1 MVVTATMTAA
11 TLDLSIAPP
20 EPFPG
25 MSSQGNVPVA
35 FLKAAARGGVAES
48 DFLLLGSL
56 GIHTFEGF
64 GFRLPRSEDLE
75 EFLRATVCPK
85 EAYKDDT
92 GVVTIYDRTPAVLWQ
107 EFKTSEDAAA
117 LRKLWLLAREICKA
131 EVESLASGDT
141 EGSRTKVS
149 ISGALA
155 MEQAAVLRGM
165 PKPSSDVERPSLY
178 ALTKTTKA
186 MVGPNASY
194 EHLSWEIFVTLDDES
209 RLMRAGKIPKA
220 TNEVVLSKDQ
230 KLALREKSDNNPLGE
245 KANDLETV
253 RKYLETRARCFELLE
268 VAKFST
274 YRRLNE
280 AYYSKLLGNVPTG
293 MRPPTLMEVRRFDR
307 VMHEELLRWCSR
319 HMGSL
324 DDGVVHYLDNDGLN
338 VWRLDPVISS
348 LPDQGVEGAPTSSE
362 GHKAAKRK
370 AQTSSES
377 EGEKKRKSEK
387 TKEKGGPLKKCLV
400 CGKKHHPLCPL
411 PEGFRK
417 RQREERKLKQK
428 KAKEEGGKDARA
440 DKKAK

>member
-1 MVVTATMTAA
+1 
-11 TLDLSIAPP
+11 
-20 EPFPG
+20 

-75 EFLRATVCPK
+75 EFLRSTVCPR
-85 EAYKDDT
+85 EAYKDED
-92 GVVTIYDRTPAVLWQ
+92 GVVTIYDRTPPVLWQ

-117 LRKLWLLAREICKA
+117 LRKLWLLAKEICKA

-149 ISGALA
+149 ISGALS
-155 MEQAAVLRGM
+155 MEQAAVNRGM

-178 ALTKTTKA
+178 ALTKTMKA

-194 EHLSWEIFVTLDDES
+194 EHLSWETFVTLDDES
-209 RLMRAGKIPKA
+209 RLARAGKMPKT

-230 KLALREKSDNNPLGE
+230 RLSIKEKSEDRPLGE

-293 MRPPTLMEVRRFDR
+293 MRAPTLMEVRRFDR

-324 DDGVVHYLDNDGLN
+324 DDGVLHYLENDTLN
-338 VWRLDPVISS
+338 VWRLLDPVIAS
-348 LPDQGVEGAPTSSE
+348 LPDQGVEGTPATAE
-362 GHKAAKRK
+362 GSKGGKRK
-370 AQTSSES
+370 AQSSSES
-377 EGEKKRKSEK
+377 EDGKGRKANK
-387 TKEKGGPLKKCLV
+387 TKDKAGNLKKCLV

-417 RQREERKLKQK
+417 KQREERKLKQQKTKESGKKDTQEAK
-428 KAKEEGGKDARA
+428 KAK
-440 DKKAK
+440 